1 MATSSIYKRVVIKG
15 EPAVKALSE
24 ALQQAE
30 DQQPKPVVLQKKVR
44 ELRGKDIKKFF
55 GA

>member
-30 DQQPKPVVLQKKVR
+30 KQQAKPVASQKEVK
-44 ELRGKDIKKFF
+44 ELRGEEIKKFF